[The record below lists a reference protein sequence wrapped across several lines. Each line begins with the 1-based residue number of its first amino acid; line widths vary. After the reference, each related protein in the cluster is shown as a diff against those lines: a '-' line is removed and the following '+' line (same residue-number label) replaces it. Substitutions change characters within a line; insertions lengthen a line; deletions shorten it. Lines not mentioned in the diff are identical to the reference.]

1 MLTSSRELLGFR
13 TLAIL
18 PLVLFLPV
26 VVSFAVAP
34 EALWPEYIGVLFH
47 LSVLFL
53 VSRMDAPP
61 WGRAAGFGWI
71 TVDVLAGV
79 LAINEVPS
87 DLVLAVRLGGHVL
100 AGVWIITVSLLAR
113 ALPVRVVGTI
123 TGLWLSAYSFVG
135 NVFPTTV
142 LAPASLLTLVWFA
155 LLAIMYEPQDR

>member
-13 TLAIL
+13 TLALL

-26 VVSFAVAP
+26 VVSFAVDP
-34 EALWPEYIGVLFH
+34 GALWPEYIGVLFH

-71 TVDVLAGV
+71 TVDILAGV
-79 LAINEVPS
+79 LAINEVHS

-100 AGVWIITVSLLAR
+100 AGVWIITVSVLAR
-113 ALPVRVVGTI
+113 TWPIRVVGTI

-135 NVFPTTV
+135 NILPTTA
-142 LAPASLLTLVWFA
+142 LAPASVLTLVWYG
-155 LLAIMYEPQDR
+155 LLAFTYEQR